1 MTVKKTK
8 FLLFLVDYALLVLA
22 LYVVLVIRY
31 RPEVLAFEFSRHMR
45 AFGWIFLLWLLTF
58 YIADLYNYVE
68 RVDYRAFISAIAINI
83 AIAIA
88 AFYLL
93 PQLDIAPRRN
103 LALVAGFFSLFFMIW
118 RSLFNRLMEQSGV
131 AQSVIFVGS
140 DEFSLQLAKRIADRP
155 RLGYKVAAIVQTRDT
170 LIPRWV
176 VDHGIPVY
184 REVGELR
191 EPLEQRLRE
200 ARVVISDHWLREGR
214 GELYGMIRAGLRFY
228 QLSSFWEELEEAIP
242 IFATNEAWFLQ
253 NMNRGINRVHLA
265 SKRAMDIVLTVPAA
279 AVALPIMLLFGA
291 LVRMTSKGPII
302 YRQVRVGRNNRNFVL
317 YKFRSMRQDAE
328 LNGAQWASEN
338 DPRVTAVGKFMR
350 QTRIDELPQIVNI
363 LRGDMSLVGP
373 RPERPEF
380 VEQLSQ
386 AIPHY
391 HLRHMVPPGLTGWA
405 QVRYQYG
412 ASEEDAAVKL
422 MYDLYYVK
430 NLSLLFDIRILLKTI
445 LTVVNKMGR

>member
-1 MTVKKTK
+1 MTVKRTK

-31 RPEVLAFEFSRHMR
+31 RPEVLAFEFARHIR
-45 AFGWIFLLWLLTF
+45 AFSAIFLVWLLTF
-58 YIADLYNYVE
+58 YIADLYNYVD
-68 RVDYRAFISAIAINI
+68 RVDYRAFASAIAINV

-88 AFYLL
+88 VFYLL

-118 RSLFNRLMEQSGV
+118 RTLFNRLMEQSGV
-131 AQSVIFVGS
+131 AQPVVFVGS
-140 DEFSLQLAKRIADRP
+140 DEQSLQLSQRIANRP
-155 RLGYKVAAIVQTRDT
+155 RLGYKVVGIVQTAGT
-170 LIPRWV
+170 VIPRWV
-176 VDHGIPVY
+176 YDHEIPVY
-184 REVGELR
+184 HEVGALR
-191 EPLEQRLRE
+191 EPLAQQHRE
-200 ARVVISDHWLREGR
+200 ARVVISEHWLQEGR
-214 GELYGMIRAGLRFY
+214 GELYGLIRAGLRFY

-242 IFATNEAWFLQ
+242 IYATNEAWFLQ
-253 NMNRGINRVHLA
+253 NMNRGINRMHMA
-265 SKRAMDIVLTVPAA
+265 SKRALDICFTVPATLLA
-279 AVALPIMLLFGA
+279 APIMLLFGA
-291 LVRMTSKGPII
+291 LVGLTSKGPII
-302 YRQVRVGRNNRNFVL
+302 YRQVRVGRNNRTFVL

-328 LNGAQWASEN
+328 LNGAQWAAEN
-338 DPRVTAVGKFMR
+338 DPRVTAVGKIMR
-350 QTRIDELPQIVNI
+350 QSRIDELPQIVNI

-380 VEQLSQ
+380 VEQLSE

-412 ASEEDAAVKL
+412 ASEEDSAVKL

>member
-1 MTVKKTK
+1 MTVKKAK

-31 RPEVLAFEFSRHMR
+31 RPEVMSFEFARHIR
-45 AFGWIFLLWLLTF
+45 AFGVIFLLWLLTF
-58 YIADLYNYVE
+58 YIADLYNF
-68 RVDYRAFISAIAINI
+68 VDRLNYRAFASAVAVNVGI
-83 AIAIA
+83 AIAV
-88 AFYLL
+88 FYLL
-93 PQLDIAPRRN
+93 PQLEIAPRRN
-103 LALVAGFFSLFFMIW
+103 LALVAGFFSLFFLLW
-118 RSLFNRLMEQSGV
+118 RALFNRIMERSGV
-131 AQSVIFVGS
+131 AQPVIIVGS
-140 DEFSLQLAKRIADRP
+140 DEHSLQLSRTITNRP
-155 RLGYKVAAIVQTRDT
+155 RLGYKVAGIVQTT
-170 LIPRWV
+170 GTEIPGWV

-184 REVGELR
+184 GEVAALHKLVDR
-191 EPLEQRLRE
+191 QHRQ
-200 ARVVISDHWLREGR
+200 ARVVISEHWLEEGR
-214 GELYGMIRAGLRFY
+214 GELYQLIGAGVRFY

-242 IFATNEAWFLQ
+242 VYATNEAWFLQ
-253 NMNRGINRVHLA
+253 NMNRGINRMHMA
-265 SKRAMDIVLTVPAA
+265 FKRGLDILVTVPAA
-279 AVALPIMLLFGA
+279 LVATPIMLVFGA
-291 LVRMTSKGPII
+291 LVGLTSRGPII
-302 YRQVRVGRNNRNFVL
+302 YRQVRVGRNNRTFVL

-328 LNGAQWASEN
+328 RHGAQWAAEN
-338 DPRVTAVGKFMR
+338 DPRVTTVGRIMR

-380 VEQLSQ
+380 VEQLSK

-430 NLSLLFDIRILLKTI
+430 NLSLLFDVRILLKTI